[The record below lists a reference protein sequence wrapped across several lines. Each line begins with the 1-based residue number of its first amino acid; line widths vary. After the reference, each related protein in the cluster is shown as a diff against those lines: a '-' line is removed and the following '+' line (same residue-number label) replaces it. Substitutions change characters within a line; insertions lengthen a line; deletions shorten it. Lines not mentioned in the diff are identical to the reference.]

1 MTTSGRK
8 GCVLPRHAAI
18 RHLCRLV
25 LGLALLTAPPCDPAQ
40 AQTRKPAKDAT
51 TTPQAEPAAPPI
63 EKEAPYDKRLLRFA
77 EVVGAVDYLRTLC
90 KTEDG
95 GNWRSAFQTLIDAD
109 AGAEPQRKAR
119 LTAAFNRGYRS
130 FAAVHR
136 SCTPAA
142 SLAEQRY
149 RAEGATLATEIT
161 ARFGN

>member
-1 MTTSGRK
+1 MRTRGWRAGGGRH
-8 GCVLPRHAAI
+8 GQAAAAVI
-18 RHLCRLV
+18 
-25 LGLALLTAPPCDPAQ
+25 LALACALSASQAAAQ
-40 AQTRKPAKDAT
+40 AQKPAQRAKR
-51 TTPQAEPAAPPI
+51 PKRHRPAEPPV
-63 EKEAPYDKRLLRFA
+63 EKQAPYDTRLLRFA

-90 KTEDG
+90 KSPDAGT
-95 GNWRSAFQTLIDAD
+95 WRGLFQTMIEAD
-109 AGAEPQRKAR
+109 AGKEPQRKAR

-142 SLAEQRY
+142 ALAEQRY

>member
-1 MTTSGRK
+1 MRMAALSGAMVA
-8 GCVLPRHAAI
+8 GLSALPAGELAAQTEKQATPGSEAA
-18 RHLCRLV
+18 V
-25 LGLALLTAPPCDPAQ
+25 TAPVEAPA
-40 AQTRKPAKDAT
+40 
-51 TTPQAEPAAPPI
+51 

-90 KTEDG
+90 KSSDG
-95 GNWRSAFQTLIDAD
+95 GDWRGLFQTLIEAD
-109 AGAEPQRKAR
+109 AGKEPQRKAR

-142 SLAEQRY
+142 AVAEQRY